1 MGKSA
6 LIVGAHAAPRDSWQ
20 AMIVI
25 GLGQALLSFNFS
37 ALLVSINGISA
48 SFHTPATTVGTAIV
62 IYSLAVA
69 GFVMLGAKLGQIFGS
84 LYVFRASVAV
94 FGAAMAIMTISPSAI
109 AMIAA
114 QGVAGLAAAALDP
127 ALLVLIANNYRGPQQ
142 EQALGLLGSIAAMAS
157 VLAFLLGGA
166 LGVWIGWRY
175 AFLLLAAVALLTLLV
190 SGRLNPVQAV
200 PGVRI
205 DALGVALAVLAIT
218 LISLGSNNL
227 TRWGLLTAGSAA
239 PVSLLG
245 LSPAPIMIG
254 LGILL
259 GQSFV
264 AWSYRRMAAR
274 QMPLVALTVIEAP
287 QERSAVFSILAISA
301 LGAAVGFLTPLYI
314 EMVQGRSS
322 LQTAMALMPYQ
333 GAISVAAILIV
344 RLYGHLA
351 PSQIARCAFIL
362 MAAGLGALAMV
373 MQNEWSSALV
383 IMCVI
388 LIGLG
393 KGALATLL
401 FNVLVTASP
410 KSLAGDVS
418 ALRGTANNLGAGLG
432 TALIGAVA
440 VGILSANIQYG
451 VRDNPAIPR
460 ELIQQVDLDNAT
472 FVSNNRLLDVMA
484 RTTATP
490 EQVAE
495 AIRINVEARLRGL
508 RTSLLILAGV
518 ALLMIY
524 PVGRLPGYIR
534 GELPSAQQK
543 DPDGARPNGHPHL
556 EPSPVRPG

>member
-166 LGVWIGWRY
+166 LGVWMAWCY
-175 AFLLLAAVALLTLLV
+175 TCLLLAAVALLTLLV
-190 SGRLNPVQAV
+190 LSGRLNPVQAV

-274 QMPLVALTVIEAP
+274 QMPLVA
-287 QERSAVFSILAISA
+287 RS
-301 LGAAVGFLTPLYI
+301 
-314 EMVQGRSS
+314 R
-322 LQTAMALMPYQ
+322 
-333 GAISVAAILIV
+333 
-344 RLYGHLA
+344 
-351 PSQIARCAFIL
+351 
-362 MAAGLGALAMV
+362 
-373 MQNEWSSALV
+373 
-383 IMCVI
+383 
-388 LIGLG
+388 
-393 KGALATLL
+393 
-401 FNVLVTASP
+401 
-410 KSLAGDVS
+410 
-418 ALRGTANNLGAGLG
+418 
-432 TALIGAVA
+432 
-440 VGILSANIQYG
+440 
-451 VRDNPAIPR
+451 
-460 ELIQQVDLDNAT
+460 
-472 FVSNNRLLDVMA
+472 
-484 RTTATP
+484 
-490 EQVAE
+490 
-495 AIRINVEARLRGL
+495 
-508 RTSLLILAGV
+508 
-518 ALLMIY
+518 
-524 PVGRLPGYIR
+524 
-534 GELPSAQQK
+534 
-543 DPDGARPNGHPHL
+543 
-556 EPSPVRPG
+556 